1 MPVRRRR
8 RARGEHGQVLVIFAL
23 ALAALLG
30 AAGLAFDVGRFYSER
45 RFLQNAA
52 DAGALAAAN
61 ALIRGDTVAEA
72 DAEARTIL
80 SRNFLGSPSGVVPA
94 LPPTTPVYESGHAGD
109 PTYLING
116 ILISGNEVRVAVQN
130 PVNYTFGRILGL
142 TSNSIGGQARVS
154 TKGAM
159 LPIAIRHFINAP
171 GPTTGAISPCDGD
184 TRDFQDLIAT
194 ADTACLGTETNGALR
209 TAPSRGA
216 DFNASN
222 PNDDPSH
229 HGPII
234 SFVGQ
239 GAQASNSS
247 SFRGFIALDIRN
259 FQSATSN
266 VFYDGVTAGTN
277 ANTLKAINAG
287 YVGTGYPGPEF
298 PPAMTPPDPD
308 DQVAIMDGTNSG
320 IIIDAI
326 SNRFVAG
333 QEFLAAVYSGTVM
346 TIPDFSL
353 TVPGTVAITPGQNR
367 NGQVTMSATKNN
379 AFTGTIITS
388 AFKDWGDAANPY
400 GGTLSALTFTPTP
413 ATPATTIT
421 WATFNAT
428 AAAPVGVY
436 SIWIQGHSPSPYL
449 TDHYYPVAINI
460 GSVAR
465 DFSSSGSGLVIPVT
479 TTGATGTGTMT
490 FSTPNQN
497 ATYFGGTVNLTLE
510 GGPQSN
516 GVMPVGIGATSISP
530 SSFTLNKGDSQ
541 TVTISIN
548 GGSLGAGEYP
558 LTVRATGTNSA
569 GQVVTRQIPIV
580 FDIATAGTST
590 EYVDIMGFAVFR
602 ITNVNSNSVDGY
614 AISGVYADP
623 NDSNLVLGQVARLVP
638 WN

>member
-1 MPVRRRR
+1 
-8 RARGEHGQVLVIFAL
+8 
-23 ALAALLG
+23 
-30 AAGLAFDVGRFYSER
+30 
-45 RFLQNAA
+45 
-52 DAGALAAAN
+52 
-61 ALIRGDTVAEA
+61 
-72 DAEARTIL
+72 
-80 SRNFLGSPSGVVPA
+80 
-94 LPPTTPVYESGHAGD
+94 
-109 PTYLING
+109 
-116 ILISGNEVRVAVQN
+116 
-130 PVNYTFGRILGL
+130 
-142 TSNSIGGQARVS
+142 
-154 TKGAM
+154 
-159 LPIAIRHFINAP
+159 
-171 GPTTGAISPCDGD
+171 
-184 TRDFQDLIAT
+184 
-194 ADTACLGTETNGALR
+194 
-209 TAPSRGA
+209 
-216 DFNASN
+216 
-222 PNDDPSH
+222 
-229 HGPII
+229 
-234 SFVGQ
+234 
-239 GAQASNSS
+239 
-247 SFRGFIALDIRN
+247 
-259 FQSATSN
+259 
-266 VFYDGVTAGTN
+266 
-277 ANTLKAINAG
+277 
-287 YVGTGYPGPEF
+287 
-298 PPAMTPPDPD
+298 
-308 DQVAIMDGTNSG
+308 
-320 IIIDAI
+320 
-326 SNRFVAG
+326 
-333 QEFLAAVYSGTVM
+333 
-346 TIPDFSL
+346 
-353 TVPGTVAITPGQNR
+353 
-367 NGQVTMSATKNN
+367 MSATKNN

>member
-1 MPVRRRR
+1 MAVTRRRG
-8 RARGEHGQVLVIFAL
+8 ARGEHGQVLVIFAL

-109 PTYLING
+109 PTYLVNG

-142 TSNSIGGQARVS
+142 TSNSIGGQALVT

-194 ADTACLGTETNGALR
+194 ADTACLGTETNSALR
-209 TAPSRGA
+209 TMPSRGA

-259 FQSATSN
+259 FQSSTSN
-266 VFYDGVTAGTN
+266 VFYDQVTAGTN

-298 PPAMTPPDPD
+298 PPATTPPDPN

-353 TVPGTVAITPGQNR
+353 TVAGTVAINQTQNR
-367 NGQVTMSATKNN
+367 NGAITMSATKNN
-379 AFTGTIITS
+379 AFTGTVVTS

-421 WATFNAT
+421 WATFNTT
-428 AAAPVGVY
+428 AAPQGVY

-460 GSVAR
+460 GAVSR

-490 FSTPNQN
+490 FSTPNN
-497 ATYFGGTVNLTLE
+497 NSTYFGGTVNLTLE

-516 GVMPVGIGATSISP
+516 GVLPVGLGATSISP
-530 SSFTLNKGDSQ
+530 SSFTLNKGDSR

-558 LTVRATGTNSA
+558 LTIRATGTNSA

-602 ITNVNSNSVDGY
+602 ITSVNSNSVDGY